1 MTYGRTVLSHPFI
14 VDAAREHFVP
24 ACIYNNTKEDAP
36 LLKLFEEP
44 SWNNPVVRVLDAD
57 RKDLVPR
64 VNNDWTLRGLASAM
78 VEALKAI
85 KKPVPLYL
93 DLLLREQ
100 AARKR
105 GVASAAFGM
114 T

>member
-1 MTYGRTVLSHPFI
+1 MTYGRSVLSHPFI

-24 ACIYNNTKEDAP
+24 ACIYNNTKEDAA
-36 LLKLFEEP
+36 LLKSFKEP

-64 VNNDWTLRGLASAM
+64 VSNDWTLRGLASAM
-78 VEALKAI
+78 AKALKAT

-93 DLLLREQ
+93 GLLVREL

-105 GVASAAFGM
+105 GVESAAFGM